1 MSHTPA
7 PEHSPAP
14 SPPAAPPVAPPASK
28 VENVLPLSPL
38 QEGILFHAL
47 FDEQERDVY
56 VAQLLLDLSGPLD
69 AGLLRA
75 AADAVL
81 ARHANLRAG
90 FLRRASGEPAQ
101 VVRRDAR
108 VPWEELDLSAMGPD
122 RQADAVRTLLAQDR
136 ARRFDLARP
145 PLLRLTLLRVG
156 PRSHRLLLTYHHILL
171 DGWSWPVLVR
181 ELLTLHDAGARDARP
196 REAGP
201 TEAAPDTAV
210 LDPVTPY
217 ASFLDWLST
226 RDTGAARDAWA
237 GALAGLAGGSRTAP
251 VSAGHSALL
260 PQRVETVLTPDLTE
274 RLTTLARTH
283 RVTPS
288 TLLQGAWALLLAA
301 RLRSDDVVFGAVVS
315 GRPAELPGV
324 ADIVGLC
331 INTVPVRV
339 RIDRTEPLVDL
350 FTRLQ
355 DEQARLID
363 HHHLGLTDIQRT
375 AGAGEL
381 FDSCVAYQNYPV
393 DAAGLAALATGE
405 LRVTAVDPHDAAH
418 YPLTLT
424 AIPGEGLRL
433 QIDHRPDAFDTADAQ
448 ALLDRLVRLLQAA
461 ADDPARPVGAVNLL
475 SPAEWRRVV
484 HEVNDTA
491 RDEEYAEVADRV
503 RHQARLRPHAV
514 AVTDEAGRALS
525 YGELVARTDALAER
539 LRAEGVGAGALVAVL
554 GEPTARTPAAL
565 LGILGAGAAYV
576 PLDPVG
582 PVARTAGLLTAGAVP
597 WLLTSPEQRARAAEI
612 AAAAGHPV
620 RVLVLDG
627 DGDGDGGATADARP
641 AGLPS
646 CDGGGREALAY
657 VCFTS
662 GSTGRPKG
670 AMVHRRGMN
679 NHLLAKLDDLELT
692 PDDRVLMN
700 APLTFD
706 ISVWQ
711 MLAPLISGGRVHLV
725 SRDTAR
731 DPDALFAAA
740 ARDGVTVMETVP
752 SFVRAALDLWDSGVP
767 RPALPALRRF
777 VVNGEVLPP
786 ELCTRWYEHHPEAA
800 IVNAY
805 GLTECSDDN
814 THAFIGRQDVTGLVE
829 HGRLPVGRPLRNNRL
844 YILDPSLAPVP
855 PGAPG
860 ELFIAG
866 TGVGPGYLGEPRRSS
881 ERYVPDP
888 FAAEPGARMYRTGDL
903 ARLRADGQLDFLGR
917 QDHQVKIRGNRIELG
932 EVETALRAAP
942 GVGDAVV
949 TVDRDGAGQQRL
961 VGWFTGEADAG
972 AIRAA
977 LARSLPNYMVPS
989 LLFPL
994 PALPLTTN
1002 GKIDRKALPDPAELA
1017 RPAGRAPANATE
1029 EAVCALFAAVLG
1041 LDAAGPDDDFFAHG
1055 GHSLLATRLTGRLR
1069 TELGAHLTIRD
1080 VFETPTPAGIA
1091 ALVAAAA
1098 PARPALRPRARDR
1111 A

>member
-1 MSHTPA
+1 MRRTPSATSSEPAESAA
-7 PEHSPAP
+7 PAQP
-14 SPPAAPPVAPPASK
+14 SPPADPRTPALPTASK
-28 VENVLPLSPL
+28 VEDVLPLSPL

-47 FDEQERDVY
+47 FDERERDVY

-69 AGLLRA
+69 AVRLHE

-108 VPWEELDLSAMGPD
+108 VPWEQRDLSALDEDG
-122 RQADAVRTLLAQDR
+122 QAAAVRTLLAQDR
-136 ARRFDLARP
+136 ALRFDLVRP
-145 PLLRLTLLRVG
+145 PLLRLTLLRTG
-156 PRSHRLLLTYHHILL
+156 PLSHRLLLTYHHILL

-181 ELLTLHDAGARDARP
+181 ELLALHDAGPDS
-196 REAGP
+196 
-201 TEAAPDTAV
+201 AP
-210 LDPVTPY
+210 LPPVTPY
-217 ASFLDWLST
+217 ASFLDWLGT
-226 RDTGAARDAWA
+226 RDTGAARDAW
-237 GALAGLAGGSRTAP
+237 GRALAGLTGGSRTAP
-251 VSAGHSALL
+251 VSTGPAALL
-260 PQRVETVLTPDLTE
+260 PHRVETALTPDLTE
-274 RLTTLARTH
+274 RLTALARAH
-283 RVTPS
+283 RITPG
-288 TLLQGAWALLLAA
+288 TLLQGSWALLLAN

-339 RIDRTEPLVDL
+339 RIDRTEPLVGL

-355 DEQARLID
+355 DEQARLIE
-363 HHHLGLTDIQRT
+363 HHHLGLTEIQRT

-393 DAAGLAALATGE
+393 DAAGLAALSTGE

-424 AIPGEGLRL
+424 VIPGERLRL
-433 QIDHRPDAFDTADAQ
+433 QIDHRPDAFDAADAQ
-448 ALLDRLVRLLQAA
+448 ALLSRLVRLLEAVV
-461 ADDPARPVGAVNLL
+461 DDPYRPAGAVDLL
-475 SPAEWRRVV
+475 SPAERRRVLT
-484 HEVNDTA
+484 EFNDTA
-491 RDEEYAEVADRV
+491 RDEDYAEVTDRV
-503 RHQARLRPHAV
+503 RRQAQLRPDAV
-514 AVTDEAGRALS
+514 AVTDDTGRELTYAAL
-525 YGELVARTDALAER
+525 VDRADALAGR
-539 LRAEGVGAGALVAVL
+539 LRAEGVDDGALVAVL
-554 GEPTARTPAAL
+554 GEPTARTPVAFLAV
-565 LGILGAGAAYV
+565 LGAGAAYV
-576 PLDPVG
+576 PLDPAG
-582 PVARTAGLLTAGAVP
+582 PVARTAELLTAGGVP
-597 WLLTSPEQRARAAEI
+597 WLLSAPEQRSRAEEI
-612 AAAAGHPV
+612 AAAAGLPV
-620 RVLVLDG
+620 RVLVLD
-627 DGDGDGGATADARP
+627 DGPGQPSGRP
-641 AGLPS
+641 S
-646 CDGGGREALAY
+646 RDGGGRDALAY

-670 AMVHRRGMN
+670 AMVQRRGMN
-679 NHLLAKLDDLELT
+679 NHLLAKLDDLGLT
-692 PDDRVLMN
+692 PDDRVVMN

-711 MLAPLISGGRVHLV
+711 MLAPLITGGRVHLV

-731 DPDALFAAA
+731 DPDALFTAV
-740 ARDGVTVMETVP
+740 ARHGVTVMETVP

-767 RPALPALRRF
+767 RPALPALRWF
-777 VVNGEVLPP
+777 VVNGEVLAP
-786 ELCTRWYEHHPEAA
+786 ELCTRWYDHHPEAA

-814 THAFIGRQDVTGLVE
+814 THAFIANGDVTALLE
-829 HGRLPVGRPLRNNRL
+829 QGRLPVGRPLRNNRL
-844 YILDPSLAPVP
+844 YVLDPSLAPVP
-855 PGAPG
+855 PGVPG

-888 FAAEPGARMYRTGDL
+888 FAVEPGARMYRTGDL

-917 QDHQVKIRGNRIELG
+917 QDHQVKVRGNRIELG
-932 EVETALRAAP
+932 EVETALRAVQ

-961 VGWFTGEADAG
+961 VGWFTGEADADSV
-972 AIRAA
+972 RAA
-977 LARSLPNYMVPS
+977 LSQSLPNYMVPS
-989 LLFPL
+989 LLLPL

-1002 GKIDRKALPDPAELA
+1002 GKIDRKALPDPADLA
-1017 RPAGRAPANATE
+1017 RPAGRAPADATE
-1029 EAVCALFAAVLG
+1029 QAVCAHFAAVLG
-1041 LDAAGPDDDFFAHG
+1041 LTAAGPDDDFFAHG

-1080 VFETPTPAGIA
+1080 LFETPTPAGIA
-1091 ALVAAAA
+1091 ARLTAASASA
-1098 PARPALRPRARDR
+1098 PTPVPARPALRPRARDR
-1111 A
+1111 V

>member
-1 MSHTPA
+1 MSRTPSA
-7 PEHSPAP
+7 ASCEPA
-14 SPPAAPPVAPPASK
+14 AAPPAHSAAPVPPAVSK
-28 VENVLPLSPL
+28 VEDVLPLSPL
-38 QEGILFHAL
+38 QEGILFHAS
-47 FDEQERDVY
+47 FDERERDVY

-69 AGLLRA
+69 AVRLRV

-108 VPWEELDLSAMGPD
+108 VPWEERDLSALDEDG
-122 RQADAVRTLLAQDR
+122 QAAAVRTLLAQDR

-145 PLLRLTLLRVG
+145 PLLRLTLLRTG
-156 PRSHRLLLTYHHILL
+156 PLSHRLLLTYHHILL

-181 ELLTLHDAGARDARP
+181 DLLALHDAGPD
-196 REAGP
+196 G
-201 TEAAPDTAV
+201 AP
-210 LDPVTPY
+210 LPPVTPY
-217 ASFLDWLST
+217 ASFLDWLGT
-226 RDTGAARDAWA
+226 RDTGAARDAW
-237 GALAGLAGGSRTAP
+237 GRALAGLAGGSRTAP
-251 VSAGHSALL
+251 VSTGPSALL
-260 PQRVETVLTPDLTE
+260 PHRVETVLTPDLTE
-274 RLTTLARTH
+274 RLTAVARAH
-283 RVTPS
+283 RITPG
-288 TLLQGAWALLLAA
+288 TLLQGSWALLLAN

-339 RIDRTEPLVDL
+339 RVDRTEPLVGL

-355 DEQARLID
+355 DEQARLIE
-363 HHHLGLTDIQRT
+363 HHHLGLPEIQRT

-393 DAAGLAALATGE
+393 DAAGLAALSTGE
-405 LRVTAVDPHDAAH
+405 LRVSAVDPHDAAH

-424 AIPGEGLRL
+424 AIPGERLRL

-448 ALLDRLVRLLQAA
+448 ALLDCLVRLLEAV
-461 ADDPARPVGAVNLL
+461 ADDPARPAGAVDLL
-475 SPAEWRRVV
+475 SEAERRRVLV
-484 HEVNDTA
+484 EFNDTV
-491 RDEEYAEVADRV
+491 RDEEYAEVTDRV
-503 RHQARLRPHAV
+503 RRQAELRPDAV
-514 AVTDEAGRALS
+514 AVTDDAGRELTYA
-525 YGELVARTDALAER
+525 ELVARADALAGR
-539 LRAEGVGAGALVAVL
+539 LRAEGVDDGALVAVL
-554 GEPTARTPAAL
+554 GEPTARVPVAFLAV
-565 LGILGAGAAYV
+565 LGAGAAYV

-582 PVARTAGLLTAGAVP
+582 PVARTAALLTAGGVP
-597 WLLTSPEQRARAAEI
+597 WLLTAPEQRARAEEI

-620 RVLVLDG
+620 RVLVLD
-627 DGDGDGGATADARP
+627 DGAGRP
-641 AGLPS
+641 SGQPS
-646 CDGGGREALAY
+646 RDGGGRDALAY

-679 NHLLAKLDDLELT
+679 NHLLAKLDDLRLT
-692 PDDRVLMN
+692 PDDRVVMN

-711 MLAPLISGGRVHLV
+711 MLAPLITGGRVHLV

-731 DPDALFAAA
+731 DPDALFAAVA
-740 ARDGVTVMETVP
+740 HHGVTVMETVP

-767 RPALPALRRF
+767 EPALPALRWF

-786 ELCTRWYEHHPEAA
+786 ELCTRWYDRHPEAA

-814 THAFIGRQDVTGLVE
+814 THAVIGRDVTGLLE
-829 HGRLPVGRPLRNNRL
+829 QGRLPVGRPLRNNRL

-855 PGAPG
+855 PGVPG

-888 FAAEPGARMYRTGDL
+888 FAGEPGARMYRTGDL

-917 QDHQVKIRGNRIELG
+917 QDHQVKVRGNRIELG
-932 EVETALRAAP
+932 EVETALRAVP

-961 VGWFTGEADAG
+961 VGWFTGEADADG
-972 AIRAA
+972 IRAA
-977 LARSLPNYMVPS
+977 LSRSLPNYMVPS
-989 LLFPL
+989 LLLPL

-1002 GKIDRKALPDPAELA
+1002 GKIDRKALPDPADLA
-1017 RPAGRAPANATE
+1017 RPAGRAPANAVEQT
-1029 EAVCALFAAVLG
+1029 VCAHFGAVLG
-1041 LDAAGPDDDFFAHG
+1041 LAAAGPDDDFFAHG
-1055 GHSLLATRLTGRLR
+1055 GHSLLAARLTGRLR

-1080 VFETPTPAGIA
+1080 LFETPTPAGIA
-1091 ALVAAAA
+1091 ARLTAAPA

>member
-1 MSHTPA
+1 
-7 PEHSPAP
+7 
-14 SPPAAPPVAPPASK
+14 
-28 VENVLPLSPL
+28 
-38 QEGILFHAL
+38 
-47 FDEQERDVY
+47 
-56 VAQLLLDLSGPLD
+56 
-69 AGLLRA
+69 
-75 AADAVL
+75 
-81 ARHANLRAG
+81 
-90 FLRRASGEPAQ
+90 
-101 VVRRDAR
+101 
-108 VPWEELDLSAMGPD
+108 
-122 RQADAVRTLLAQDR
+122 

-145 PLLRLTLLRVG
+145 PLLRLTLLRTG
-156 PRSHRLLLTYHHILL
+156 PLSHRLLLTYHHILL

-181 ELLTLHDAGARDARP
+181 ELLALHDAGPKDEDRDP
-196 REAGP
+196 LP
-201 TEAAPDTAV
+201 
-210 LDPVTPY
+210 PVTPY
-217 ASFLDWLST
+217 ASFLDWLGS
-226 RDTGAARDAWA
+226 RDTGAARDAW
-237 GALAGLAGGSRTAP
+237 GRALAGLPGGSRTAP
-251 VSAGHSALL
+251 VSAGPATALL
-260 PQRVETVLTPDLTE
+260 PDRVETALTSALTE
-274 RLTTLARTH
+274 RLIALARAH
-283 RVTPS
+283 RITPG
-288 TLLQGAWALLLAA
+288 TLLQGSWALLLAN

-339 RIDRTEPLVDL
+339 RIDRTEPLVGL

-355 DEQARLID
+355 DEQARLIE
-363 HHHLGLTDIQRT
+363 HHHLGLTEIQRT

-393 DAAGLAALATGE
+393 DAAGLAALSTGE

-424 AIPGEGLRL
+424 VIPGERLRL

-448 ALLDRLVRLLQAA
+448 ALLDRLVRLLEAV
-461 ADDPARPVGAVNLL
+461 ADDPARPAGAVDLL
-475 SPAEWRRVV
+475 SPAERRRVLV
-484 HEVNDTA
+484 EFNDTV
-491 RDEEYAEVADRV
+491 RDEEYAEVTDRV
-503 RHQARLRPHAV
+503 RRQAELRPDAV
-514 AVTDEAGRALS
+514 AVTDDTGR
-525 YGELVARTDALAER
+525 ELTYAEVVVRADALAAR
-539 LRAEGVGAGALVAVL
+539 LRAEGVDDGALVAVL
-554 GEPTARTPAAL
+554 AEPTARVPVAF

-582 PVARTAGLLTAGAVP
+582 PVARTAGLLTAGGVA
-597 WLLTSPEQRARAAEI
+597 WLLTAPEQRARAEEI
-612 AAAAGHPV
+612 AATAAHPV
-620 RVLVLDG
+620 RVLVLD
-627 DGDGDGGATADARP
+627 DS
-641 AGLPS
+641 AGRASGQPS
-646 CDGGGREALAY
+646 GQPLRHGGGRDALAY

-679 NHLLAKLDDLELT
+679 NHLLAKLDDLRLT
-692 PDDRVLMN
+692 PDDQVVMN

-706 ISVWQ
+706 ISMWQ
-711 MLAPLISGGRVHLV
+711 MLAPLITGGRVHLV

-731 DPDALFAAA
+731 DPDALFTAV
-740 ARDGVTVMETVP
+740 ARHGVTVMETVP

-767 RPALPALRRF
+767 RPALPALRWF

-786 ELCTRWYEHHPEAA
+786 ELCTRWYDRHPDAA

-814 THAFIGRQDVTGLVE
+814 THAFIPRGEVTGLLE
-829 HGRLPVGRPLRNNRL
+829 QGRLPVGRPLRNNRL

-855 PGAPG
+855 PGVPG

-888 FAAEPGARMYRTGDL
+888 YADEPGARMYRTGDL

-917 QDHQVKIRGNRIELG
+917 QDHQVKVRGNRIELG
-932 EVETALRAAP
+932 EVETALRAVP

-949 TVDRDGAGQQRL
+949 TVDRDAAGQQRL
-961 VGWFTGEADAG
+961 VGWFTTETDTKETDTKETGARDTDAG
-972 AIRAA
+972 ATDADGIRAA
-977 LARSLPNYMVPS
+977 LAQSLPNYMVPS
-989 LLFPL
+989 LLLPL

-1002 GKIDRKALPDPAELA
+1002 GKIDRKALPDPADLA

-1029 EAVCALFAAVLG
+1029 QSVCAHFAAVLG
-1041 LDAAGPDDDFFAHG
+1041 LAAAGPDDDFFAHG

-1080 VFETPTPAGIA
+1080 LFETPTPAGIA
-1091 ALVAAAA
+1091 ARLTAVQASA

-1111 A
+1111 V